1 MKKILIVFGTRPE
14 AIKLSPLI
22 KKLKEGFNVKV
33 CVTAQHREMLDQVL
47 NFFNVTPDFDLDVMG
62 SEQELS
68 ETSAK
73 IFLGLK
79 KILTK
84 EKPNLVLV
92 HGDTTTTL
100 IASIASFYLQ
110 IPVGH
115 VEAGLRTY
123 DMNSPFP
130 EEFNRQVV
138 SKVTKFHFAPT
149 DSAKKNLLNE
159 NNHHL

>member
-1 MKKILIVFGTRPE
+1 MKKSNLRKSIRGQ
-14 AIKLSPLI
+14 I

-62 SEQELS
+62 SDQELS

-92 HGDTTTTL
+92 HQYYYKHD
-100 IASIASFYLQ
+100 YLF
-110 IPVGH
+110 
-115 VEAGLRTY
+115 L
-123 DMNSPFP
+123 F
-130 EEFNRQVV
+130 
-138 SKVTKFHFAPT
+138 VTGEVPA
-149 DSAKKNLLNE
+149 LL
-159 NNHHL
+159 HL